1 MNQSLHDVLTPLMS
15 NPALWLA
22 LTLVAYIGGQ
32 YLYRRTQ
39 YNPFATPIIVAV
51 VSLIAV
57 LLIFDIPYQQYFAGA
72 NFIHFL
78 LGPATVVLAV
88 PLFEQ
93 RQKLVELWLPLTAGL
108 LAGSFTAIVSVVL
121 FGWLF
126 GLSPETMIS
135 MIPKSVTTPIAMG
148 VSEAMGGRADLTAC
162 LVVITGIFG
171 SIIGRPLFNLC
182 RITSDPVRGV
192 SLGLS
197 AHGMGTSTAFQISN
211 RAGAFSGLAMGLTGI
226 ITAFLAP
233 LIAFP
238 LMKVLGM

>member
-1 MNQSLHDVLTPLMS
+1 MYETLHEAIKPLLS
-15 NPALWLA
+15 NPALWLC
-22 LTLVAYIGGQ
+22 LTLVAYICGQ
-32 YLYRRTQ
+32 YLYRLTRF
-39 YNPFATPIIVAV
+39 NPFATPIIIAV
-51 VSLIAV
+51 VSLMV
-57 LLIFDIPYQQYFAGA
+57 LLLIFDIPYQQYFAGA
-72 NFIHFL
+72 SFIHFL

-121 FGWLF
+121 LGWLF

-162 LVVITGIFG
+162 FVVITGIFG
-171 SIIGRPLFNLC
+171 SIVGRPLFNLC
-182 RITSDPVRGV
+182 RITSEPVRGV
-192 SLGLS
+192 ALGLA

-211 RAGAFSGLAMGLTGI
+211 RAGAFSGLAMGLSGI
-226 ITAFLAP
+226 ITAFIAP

-238 LMKVLGM
+238 LMKALGM